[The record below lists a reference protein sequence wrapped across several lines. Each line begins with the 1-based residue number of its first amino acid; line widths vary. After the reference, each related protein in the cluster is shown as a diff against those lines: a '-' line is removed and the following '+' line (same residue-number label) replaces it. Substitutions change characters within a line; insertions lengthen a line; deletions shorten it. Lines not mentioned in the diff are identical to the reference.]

1 MSNSASFD
9 AKTTDV
15 PALVLI
21 VDDDIAVRQSLQ
33 RLLSSAGYEVEL
45 FASAGALLQR
55 LPAVYAERPR
65 CIVLDMVMPELDG
78 LQLQDQ
84 LAAHEYYPPIIFLT
98 GQGSIPATV
107 QAMQQGA
114 IDFLEKPVDETDLLP
129 AIERALSQDRQH
141 YRHWQEIENL
151 RRQFSSL
158 SERELEVVR
167 YVIAGQRNK
176 QVAYQLGI
184 SEKTVKVHRAR
195 AVEKLGVKSL
205 AELVQLAAK
214 AGISPLG

>member
-1 MSNSASFD
+1 MNQSLLPNAESIEVMA
-9 AKTTDV
+9 TV
-15 PALVLI
+15 I
-21 VDDDIAVRQSLQ
+21 VIDDDIAVRKSLQ
-33 RLLSSAGYEVEL
+33 RLLCAAGYKVEL
-45 FASAGALLQR
+45 FASAGAFLQH
-55 LPAVYAERPR
+55 LPAAPARQPS
-65 CIVLDMVMPELDG
+65 CIILDMVMPELDG

-84 LAAHEYYPPIIFLT
+84 LATRAYIPPIIFLT
-98 GQGSIPATV
+98 GQGSIPVTV

-114 IDFLEKPVDETDLLP
+114 LDFLEKPVDETDLLP
-129 AIERALSQDRQH
+129 VIERALNQDRQN
-141 YRHWQEIENL
+141 YQHWQEMENL

-176 QVAYQLGI
+176 QIAYQLGI

-214 AGISPLG
+214 ADISPLD

>member
-45 FASAGALLQR
+45 FASGGALLQR
-55 LPAVYAERPR
+55 LPAVHAERPR

-129 AIERALSQDRQH
+129 AIERALSQDRQN